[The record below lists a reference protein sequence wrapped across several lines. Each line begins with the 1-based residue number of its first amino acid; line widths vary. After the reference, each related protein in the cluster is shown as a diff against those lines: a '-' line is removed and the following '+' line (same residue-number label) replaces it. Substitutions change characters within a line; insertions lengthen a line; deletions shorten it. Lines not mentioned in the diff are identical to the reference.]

1 MSATF
6 HSPRS
11 WRRATRL
18 VITGALT
25 LGVVSVPAVLA
36 PPSAYAA
43 QESSQELCELVNPVL
58 QRYVPAT
65 GEAWSFASSS
75 RIVVNAT
82 DANLENER
90 LAEVVNLMNAEF
102 AEKELVTGF
111 LGMVYAPGDSAAAS
125 DIVVDV
131 VPVEQITD
139 QTKSAEAY
147 KIEVS
152 ATGGVKIY
160 GASENAVMYG
170 LRTIEA
176 IMQTNNGELPAGE
189 IVDWPN
195 LQERRLFVDCGRKYF
210 SKDWFI
216 RQIHEMAYL
225 KLNTIDM
232 HFSENLGF
240 RIECETDPAIVSEEH
255 LTKAEVLEIL
265 EEARLYGIK
274 VIPSIDSPGHVDQI
288 LKVHP
293 EYGQIANDGKTH
305 YDRGLDVTNPEAVA
319 YINSI
324 YKEYIDLFKQGG
336 ATTDISIGCDE
347 YMEFDRYPF
356 TGLYQPVLE
365 KWADENLGVEYSWT
379 DTLATYIN
387 NLAEFCRDEGLTPRV
402 FNDGIYYGEGTGYQ
416 QKVKIHD
423 WIGVD
428 FWSQMSWNW
437 NIASLQK
444 LVDRGMKD
452 FYNFNANYGYFVLRN
467 DNRGAS
473 FDFDDSLE
481 RWWNQW
487 RPGDFQDSRNAHVLA
502 DDDPRIKGTA
512 IAIWCDYP
520 NVATEEEVA
529 QGISKELRAMASR
542 SWNVASNRN
551 MNLDEFKALTEQL
564 GHDGAWDMGQKLPSS
579 GEILPAEN
587 VGKVTVSYV
596 DGAGKKLADDTVK
609 YGIAGDPFTVEAAD
623 IYGYRLVSEEP
634 SVTGSFTKEGV
645 EVTFVYELFTN
656 KASLLEALAAAP
668 IASMNID
675 ATYEGVAQALATG
688 RSVFEGD
695 EATQLEVDA
704 ALKAI
709 NDEVAASVP
718 LDRFPLYV
726 ECAHPLK
733 ASDYVGGYDAYKTAL
748 DKAEALLHG
757 ADVTE
762 EQVSAALK
770 EIRTA
775 KAGLSKPSGEKP
787 SIDATAGWYTFDGG
801 FPYENMIDGN
811 PETKCWF
818 NTAQKAGDEVV
829 FTFPQALQMRA
840 VSIQQT
846 AELDGDAIR
855 GADIQVS
862 AEGSGD
868 AWTKVGSM
876 DNSKAQ
882 WTFDFEE
889 QPVRR
894 VRILLTES
902 IGNWYQI
909 HEVTFASK
917 PIAQD
922 TTLADMIDA
931 GEDVNVSRASEDDAK
946 ALVAALLEG
955 QKALVAGRTDVAD
968 LVTAIR
974 DAARGVEASTG
985 VASSKDDLK
994 AFYDSVKSL
1003 SSKNYEP
1010 ETWKVFAEALK
1021 QAKGVLDAETPS
1033 QVDLNAAHL
1042 ALQDGYYRLVK
1053 SAGEAPEPEV
1063 DKSALQAKYDE
1074 VKDLKADGYTADSW
1088 KAFESALKTA
1098 KTILESDKAGQ
1109 ADVDLALQMLSDA
1122 HAGLKKEEAPA
1133 VDKSKLDAA
1142 VKEAGELKADDY
1154 KSAGWKTFAKAL
1166 AEAEAVLADAKAD
1179 QAAVDAAAKA
1189 LADARAGLEEVE
1201 RISFIDVVAE
1211 TPHKGDIEWLAANGI
1226 ASGWENADGTFEFRP
1241 YETVRRA
1248 DMAAF
1253 LYRLAGEPEFDA
1265 KDVSFTDVD
1274 ESTPHREAILWL
1286 ASEGISTGFEGA
1298 DGTAEFRPYDQIAR
1312 CDMAAFLY
1320 RMAGEPKCETDK
1332 GFADVVKD
1340 TPHRDAVLWLAETG
1354 VSEGWELEDGTAEFR
1369 PYDQIARADM
1379 AAFVHRMDQR
1389 DLVALK

>member
-1 MSATF
+1 MS
-6 HSPRS
+6 SSNYSSRS
-11 WRRATRL
+11 WRQATRL
-18 VITGALT
+18 LITGALT
-25 LGVVSVPAVLA
+25 LGVVSAPAVLA
-36 PPSAYAA
+36 PPSAYAE

-65 GEAWSFASSS
+65 GEAWSFSSAS

-82 DANLENER
+82 DTNLKNER

-125 DIVVDV
+125 DIVVDI
-131 VPVEQITD
+131 VPVEQITN
-139 QTKSAEAY
+139 QTKSSEAY
-147 KIEVS
+147 KIEIS
-152 ATGGVKIY
+152 ANGGVKIY

-195 LQERRLFVDCGRKYF
+195 LKERRLFVDCGRKYF

-216 RQIHEMAYL
+216 REIHEMSYL

-240 RIECETDPAIVSEEH
+240 RIECETDPAIVSKEH

-293 EYGQIANDGKTH
+293 EFGQIANDGITH
-305 YDRGLDVTNPEAVA
+305 YDRGLDVTNPKAIA

-356 TGLYQPVLE
+356 TGLYKSVLE
-365 KWADENLGVEYSWT
+365 KWADDNLGTEYSWT

-387 NLAEFCRDEGLTPRV
+387 NLAEFCRNEGLTPRV
-402 FNDGIYYGEGTGYQ
+402 FNDGIYYGEGTGYE

-437 NIASLQK
+437 DIASLQK

-467 DNRGAS
+467 NDRGAS

-481 RWWNQW
+481 RWWNKW
-487 RPGDFQDSRNAHVLA
+487 RPGDFQDSKNANVLA

-520 NVATEEEVA
+520 DVATEEEVA

-542 SWNVASNRN
+542 SWNVACNKGMS
-551 MNLDEFKALTEQL
+551 LDEFKALTEQL
-564 GHDGAWDMGQKLPSS
+564 GHDGAWDKGQKLPSS

-609 YGIAGDPFTVEAAD
+609 YGMAGDPFTVEAAD
-623 IYGYRLVSEEP
+623 IYGYRLVSEKP
-634 SVTGSFTKEGV
+634 SVSGSFTKEGT

-656 KASLLEALAAAP
+656 KESLLEALATAP
-668 IASMNID
+668 IASMSIN
-675 ATYEGVAQALATG
+675 ATYDGVAQALSAG
-688 RSVFEGD
+688 RAVFENDG
-695 EATQLEVDA
+695 ATQLEVDA

-733 ASDYVGGYDAYKTAL
+733 AADYTGGYDAYQTAL
-748 DKAEALLHG
+748 DKAKALLHG
-757 ADVTE
+757 SDVT
-762 EQVSAALK
+762 QGQMSAALK

-787 SIDATAGWYTFDGG
+787 AITATDGWYTFDGG
-801 FPYENMIDGN
+801 FPYENMIDGDAK
-811 PETKCWF
+811 TKCWF
-818 NTAQKAGDEVV
+818 NASQDAGDEVV
-829 FTFPQALQMRA
+829 FTFPKTLQMRA

-846 AELDGDAIR
+846 ADLNGDAIR

-862 AEGSGD
+862 SEASGD

-876 DNSKAQ
+876 DNSKAE

-894 VRILLTES
+894 VRILLTKS
-902 IGNWYQI
+902 IGNWYQV

-917 PIAQD
+917 PVDEDAS
-922 TTLADMIDA
+922 LADAIAA
-931 GEDVNVSRASEDDAK
+931 GEDIDASHASEGDVKTLID
-946 ALVAALLEG
+946 ALLNG
-955 QKALVAGRTDVAD
+955 QEALAAGRSDTAD
-968 LVTAIR
+968 LVSAIR
-974 DAARGVEASTG
+974 DAIAGVKASSG
-985 VASSKDDLK
+985 VATSTNDLK
-994 AFYDSVKSL
+994 AFYNSVKNL
-1003 SSKNYEP
+1003 SSNNYEP
-1010 ETWKVFAEALK
+1010 ASWKVFAEALGR
-1021 QAKGVLDAETPS
+1021 AKDVLDAKTPT
-1033 QVDLNAAHL
+1033 QVELNAAHV
-1042 ALQDGYYRLVK
+1042 ALQDSYYRLVK
-1053 SAGEAPEPEV
+1053 GEGEESKPPLSKIVTVTFDDLLSHTDNQVIKLEAG
-1063 DKSALQAKYDE
+1063 
-1074 VKDLKADGYTADSW
+1074 
-1088 KAFESALKTA
+1088 
-1098 KTILESDKAGQ
+1098 
-1109 ADVDLALQMLSDA
+1109 
-1122 HAGLKKEEAPA
+1122 
-1133 VDKSKLDAA
+1133 SKLDRSK
-1142 VKEAGELKADDY
+1142 VKDPICE
-1154 KSAGWKTFAKAL
+1154 GWTF
-1166 AEAEAVLADAKAD
+1166 EGWFADADRTVPFDFDAPVTAD
-1179 QAAVDAAAKA
+1179 ITVYAKWSKVEEPGGGQGGSGSNSGTGSDQYPGNQDVKPDKKPNHGGKPDGGQLVQTGDASAFAAIAAA
-1189 LADARAGLEEVE
+1189 AGSVL
-1201 RISFIDVVAE
+1201 S
-1211 TPHKGDIEWLAANGI
+1211 GI
-1226 ASGWENADGTFEFRP
+1226 GAVFVS
-1241 YETVRRA
+1241 RR
-1248 DMAAF
+1248 
-1253 LYRLAGEPEFDA
+1253 
-1265 KDVSFTDVD
+1265 K
-1274 ESTPHREAILWL
+1274 H
-1286 ASEGISTGFEGA
+1286 
-1298 DGTAEFRPYDQIAR
+1298 
-1312 CDMAAFLY
+1312 
-1320 RMAGEPKCETDK
+1320 
-1332 GFADVVKD
+1332 
-1340 TPHRDAVLWLAETG
+1340 
-1354 VSEGWELEDGTAEFR
+1354 
-1369 PYDQIARADM
+1369 
-1379 AAFVHRMDQR
+1379 
-1389 DLVALK
+1389 